1 MASLDH
7 ELGIGLGEDLEEEL
21 GAYESEDESVFEDE
35 MSGLGLGEISYED
48 ELGVSFED
56 EMWGEDQEGDFF
68 FKKMFR
74 GIGKFVKKA
83 APILKK
89 VAKVAAPMVG
99 TAIGGPFGAAI
110 GKAASSLLET
120 DLEDLEDEAD
130 QELDQEVDM
139 EEESDPLTDNEVLAE
154 YLGAVAAESDN
165 EILAETMAGASAM
178 ATLTARDRA
187 TLSNVIPSM
196 MKGVSVLQKIV
207 RQPGRS
213 NPSLRPAARVVPNIV
228 RRSVKVLRKK
238 QAMGQ
243 PITKKTA
250 ARVMARQ
257 TAKVLSNPT
266 RCAHAIAKNVK
277 GQRTAATRSARKAKA
292 AGAR

>member
-48 ELGVSFED
+48 ELDGSFED

-68 FKKMFR
+68 FKKMFS

-120 DLEDLEDEAD
+120 DLEDEAD

-139 EEESDPLTDNEVLAE
+139 EEESEPLTDNEVLAE

-165 EILAETMAGASAM
+165 EMLAETMAGASAM

-187 TLSNVIPSM
+187 SLSSVIPSM